1 MEFTTLGRT
10 GRTVSRLGF
19 GGAPAGLTNYL
30 DNYSPANLDQREQVI
45 AAIERA
51 VALGITYFDTAPGY
65 GSGASE
71 AIFGEAL
78 ADAGD
83 EIFVATKINRDE
95 PNVRAGIEA
104 SLTRLRRDQLDLVQI
119 HGSSY
124 SPDLAASILGDGGLL
139 AQLEALRE
147 EGLIRHLGFT
157 SEDNNGAVF
166 QFIGCNRFD
175 VMQICYNL
183 LHQHAYEPTRPLA
196 FARSRQSGHG
206 HGDHAHTPRRD
217 CYRSGFVRSIRRMSL
232 TIHRRCSSSSF
243 RIHWLMWHWSACARW
258 PRLSA
263 TSPLPMRARRALTSL
278 RCTPNMF
285 SQPVTSTGSLPKV
298 PHSHGKGKP

>member
-1 MEFTTLGRT
+1 MEQTTFGHT

-30 DNYSPANLDQREQVI
+30 DNYSPADVQQRAQVI
-45 AAIERA
+45 AAIRRA
-51 VALGITYFDTAPGY
+51 LALGVTYFDTAPGY

-83 EIFVATKINRDE
+83 SIFLATKINRDE
-95 PNVRAGIEA
+95 QHVRKSVED
-104 SLTRLRRDQLDLVQI
+104 SLTRLRRDQLDLIQI

-124 SPDLAASILGDGGLL
+124 TPEQVASILGEGGLL
-139 AQLEALRE
+139 SQLEALRA

-166 QFIGCNRFD
+166 DFIADGRFD

-183 LHQHAYEPTRPLA
+183 LHQHAYEPTRP
-196 FARSRQSGHG
+196 FG
-206 HGDHAHTPRRD
+206 
-217 CYRSGFVRSIRRMSL
+217 SL
-232 TIHRRCSSSSF
+232 LEADRAGMGIVT
-243 RIHWLMWHWSACARW
+243 
-258 PRLSA
+258 
-263 TSPLPMRARRALTSL
+263 MRTLTSGL
-278 RCTPNMF
+278 LQKWIRQVDPTNTFDYTPALLQFVLSNELVDVALVGMRT
-285 SQPVTSTGSLPKV
+285 VEEVERNVAIVNNRTERIDIGALHAKYR
-298 PHSHGKGKP
+298 